1 VRLGELTRTDDGL
14 LAYAIDDDY
23 HHLRV
28 VAPEIRDQ
36 ARASGRLVGQLST
49 FARGSQ
55 TIPPV
60 APITHPYLAKDP
72 ELRAR
77 AGHTARLTLLLAPGG
92 KVHATSGVLPRKSL
106 ALARDWFHQALERLS
121 PSFRVGPVLT
131 DPTAV
136 RMPKVTGLGDKQQF
150 TRRDTP
156 LSWRD
161 DPILAASQTAL
172 LPDAPANVQE
182 GWIRVSTGEQDGQG
196 QP

>member
-1 VRLGELTRTDDGL
+1 M
-14 LAYAIDDDY
+14 
-23 HHLRV
+23 
-28 VAPEIRDQ
+28 
-36 ARASGRLVGQLST
+36 
-49 FARGSQ
+49 
-55 TIPPV
+55 
-60 APITHPYLAKDP
+60 
-72 ELRAR
+72 
-77 AGHTARLTLLLAPGG
+77 
-92 KVHATSGVLPRKSL
+92 LPRKSL
-106 ALARDWFHQALERLS
+106 ALARDWFHAALERLS

-161 DPILAASQTAL
+161 DPILAASQAAL

-182 GWIRVSTGEQDGQG
+182 GWIRVSTDDDGQG